1 MVKQRI
7 IDSTGQKLRAKASVF
22 AGEKNQKEAACHK
35 ADSAVKDLR
44 LSFIINRHVYAK

>member
-35 ADSAVKDLR
+35 ADVKDLR